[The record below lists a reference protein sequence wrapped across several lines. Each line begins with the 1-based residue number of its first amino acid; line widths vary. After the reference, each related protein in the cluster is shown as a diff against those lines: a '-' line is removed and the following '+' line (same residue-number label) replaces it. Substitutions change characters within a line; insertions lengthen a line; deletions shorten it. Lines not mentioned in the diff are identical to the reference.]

1 MISIGRF
8 ARSDSGMSTHCW
20 SKRTTRDS
28 SSGRVAVMVVVPIVE
43 TRVCDMT
50 TTREGEGEGYE
61 VGRQTNC
68 YDTYEMAEVRS

>member
-1 MISIGRF
+1 
-8 ARSDSGMSTHCW
+8 
-20 SKRTTRDS
+20 
-28 SSGRVAVMVVVPIVE
+28 MVVVPIVE